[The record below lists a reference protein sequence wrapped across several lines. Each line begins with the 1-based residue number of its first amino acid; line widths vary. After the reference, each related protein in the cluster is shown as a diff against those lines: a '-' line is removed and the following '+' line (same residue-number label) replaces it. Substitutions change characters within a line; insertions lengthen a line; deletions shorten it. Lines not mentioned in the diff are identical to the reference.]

1 MNRTSRIA
9 VAVALCAAGSVLP
22 ASAAG
27 HKSPAYYK
35 MVKAKA
41 DGTYTFTE
49 QNNYDSGGRETT
61 TIKVEFSG
69 KGGKLYLGPG
79 DAYGWNKAANGPVT
93 ISYSVE
99 GSIPAVSWNP
109 CTGQTWEETGTFTG
123 HADIGMSGPVR
134 DFGKMGAGRK
144 IKLKDK
150 NVTVAVEGY
159 VPVTKVTKR
168 LDSFGGC
175 HTETDTEESSQ
186 YVTAML
192 KGKLKGSKVRLSAVA
207 PDDPGVDNITVT
219 ANGEGTVTFNR
230 NPALRW

>member
-41 DGTYTFTE
+41 DGIYTFTE

-61 TIKVEFSG
+61 TIKVEVSG

-93 ISYSVE
+93 ISPFWS
-99 GSIPAVSWNP
+99 P
-109 CTGQTWEETGTFTG
+109 
-123 HADIGMSGPVR
+123 
-134 DFGKMGAGRK
+134 K
-144 IKLKDK
+144 
-150 NVTVAVEGY
+150 VANR
-159 VPVTKVTKR
+159 PN
-168 LDSFGGC
+168 
-175 HTETDTEESSQ
+175 
-186 YVTAML
+186 
-192 KGKLKGSKVRLSAVA
+192 SASAA
-207 PDDPGVDNITVT
+207 PPSD
-219 ANGEGTVTFNR
+219 R
-230 NPALRW
+230 SLWK